1 MSPLL
6 RRKICI
12 GFSPERVT
20 LLPERRGLPR
30 RERPRTLN
38 ELPGVACNTTAGE
51 CCWRAPL
58 QALQSVLPDL
68 RNSHAEATIILS
80 NQFMRYTLVPWSE
93 NLANA
98 EEELAYSRH
107 CFTRVYG
114 QVAENWMLRLDS
126 GLTGAPRLASAV
138 DADLIDGLRGVFDT
152 AGIPLK
158 SIQPYLMAAF
168 NASRRTMPQ
177 SGAWFAVLE
186 PGNLSLGL
194 LDHGHWL
201 QVRSLRIGGAWH
213 AELPLILE
221 REAYLADKPAVSREV
236 YVWGAGAGEAPFP
249 DTGSWRFHA
258 LGHEL
263 APSVKPTAG

>member
-6 RRKICI
+6 RRKMCI
-12 GFSPERVT
+12 GFAPERVT
-20 LLPERRGLPR
+20 LLPVRRGLPR
-30 RERPRTLN
+30 REPSPTLN
-38 ELPGVACNTTAGE
+38 DPHGLACNTTAGE
-51 CCWRAPL
+51 CSWHAPL

-68 RNSHAEATIILS
+68 RDSHAEATVILS

-107 CFTRVYG
+107 CFTRVFG
-114 QVAENWMLRLDS
+114 QVAENWVLRLDR
-126 GLTGAPRLASAV
+126 GLTGTPRLASAV

-168 NASRRTMPQ
+168 NACRRNLPQ
-177 SGAWFAVLE
+177 SSAWFAVLE
-186 PGNLSLGL
+186 PGNVSLGL
-194 LDHGHWL
+194 LDHGRWL
-201 QVRSLRIGGAWH
+201 QVRSLRIGGVWH

-236 YVWGAGAGEAPFP
+236 YVCGAAAGEAPFP
-249 DTGSWRFHA
+249 ETGSWQFHA
-258 LGHEL
+258 LGHEP
-263 APSVKPTAG
+263 APSVKATAG